1 MSYETNDKVVF
12 KYKGAYEV
20 GVVTGRGSDKDNKT
34 SYYIRSEK
42 GSGYSLVPVD
52 KKRRKNQPDY
62 PVIDSVMTAAWNKA
76 LEKGDV
82 TDTNLFAKDELV
94 KVKTV
99 KRTAVETRGRK
110 SLSKKQK
117 VLNLLSKGDN
127 VAWSTIQNRFELES
141 PRSMIDTL
149 RAEGYM
155 IYGSKVKG
163 KHVYRM
169 GTPTRAIISAGIQ
182 ALYGTPFKYDNSSA
196 RAPRKGTVASI
207 DA

>member
-1 MSYETNDKVVF
+1 MF
-12 KYKGAYEV
+12 KQ
-20 GVVTGRGSDKDNKT
+20 
-34 SYYIRSEK
+34 
-42 GSGYSLVPVD
+42 L
-52 KKRRKNQPDY
+52 
-62 PVIDSVMTAAWNKA
+62 
-76 LEKGDV
+76 
-82 TDTNLFAKDELV
+82 TNLFRDELV

-127 VAWSTIQNRFELES
+127 VAWTTIQSKFDLES

-155 IYGSKVKG
+155 IYGNRVSG
-163 KHVYRM
+163 KKYYRM
-169 GTPTRAIISAGIQ
+169 GTPTRAIVAAGIK
-182 ALYGTPFKYDNSSA
+182 ALYGTPFRYNNHKISVKKSDLIA
-196 RAPRKGTVASI
+196 L